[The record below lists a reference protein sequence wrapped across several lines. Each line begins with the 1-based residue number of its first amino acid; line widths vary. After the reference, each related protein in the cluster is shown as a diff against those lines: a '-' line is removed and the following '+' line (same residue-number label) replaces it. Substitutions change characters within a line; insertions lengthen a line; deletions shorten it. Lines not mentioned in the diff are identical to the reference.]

1 MKRKVESGGDIV
13 ITQLFYNNDY
23 FFRFVDRVRAAN
35 ITAPVVPGLMPILSA
50 GQIQRIA
57 SLCGSEIPEELQDQ
71 LKGAVDD
78 EDEAMKIGIDQC
90 IAQATELLEQGVPG
104 IHFYVLNK
112 STHMRRIISA
122 ASSLSGNFSVIS
134 IIGFLLASTL

>member
-1 MKRKVESGGDIV
+1 
-13 ITQLFYNNDY
+13 
-23 FFRFVDRVRAAN
+23 
-35 ITAPVVPGLMPILSA
+35 MPILAA

-57 SLCGSEIPEELQDQ
+57 SLCGSEIPEDLQDQ

-78 EDEAMKIGIDQC
+78 EDKAMRIGIDQC
-90 IAQATELLEQGVPG
+90 IGQATELLEQGVPG

-122 ASSLSGNFSVIS
+122 LP
-134 IIGFLLASTL
+134 L